1 MTILITGATAGIGE
15 ACARAF
21 AAEGHR
27 LILTG
32 RRAERLEKLKEDL
45 PVEVLTLSFDVR
57 EHQQVVEAIATIP
70 EGWREIDILINNAG
84 LAVGK
89 DPIQT
94 GVLEDWE
101 RMIDTNVKGFLY
113 MAREIAPLMIS
124 RKSGHI
130 INIGSLAGREVY
142 PNGNVYCAT
151 KHAVHALS
159 QGMRIDMLQ
168 HGIRVTQIAP
178 GLVETEFSVVRYK
191 GDQQK
196 ADSTYENFQPL
207 TAEDI
212 ANIVVFAANQ
222 PPHVNINDILITP
235 TAQANSVMV
244 HRGELK

>member
-1 MTILITGATAGIGE
+1 MIVLITGATAGIGE

-32 RRAERLEKLKEDL
+32 RRAERLEKLKAEL
-45 PVEVLTLSFDVR
+45 PVELLTLNFDVR
-57 EHQQVVEAIATIP
+57 NREEVVEAIASIP
-70 EGWREIDILINNAG
+70 ADWQAIDILVNNAG

-89 DPIQT
+89 DPIQ
-94 GVLEDWE
+94 GGMVEDWE
-101 RMIDTNVKGFLY
+101 RMIDTNVKGLLY
-113 MAREIAPLMIS
+113 ITREVAPLMIA
-124 RKSGHI
+124 RKKGHI

-168 HGIRVTQIAP
+168 HGIKVTQIAP
-178 GLVETEFSVVRYK
+178 GLVETEFSVVRFK

-196 ADSTYENFQPL
+196 ADQTYDQFDPL
-207 TAEDI
+207 TGEDI

-244 HRGELK
+244 HKEG